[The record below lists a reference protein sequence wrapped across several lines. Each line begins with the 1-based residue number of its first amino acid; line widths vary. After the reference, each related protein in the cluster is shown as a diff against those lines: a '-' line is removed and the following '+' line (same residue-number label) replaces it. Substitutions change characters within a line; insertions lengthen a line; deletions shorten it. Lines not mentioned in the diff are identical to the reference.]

1 MFPRLLFIFIAV
13 PMVELGL
20 LIEIGSHIGTMDTI
34 ILIIVTGIIGAYL
47 AKQQGLRTFL
57 QIQENLRQG
66 IMPTEELLD
75 GLLILTAGAVLLT
88 PGFLTDVFG
97 FLLLIPTTRNNIK
110 NWLKNRFQNRI
121 SIHKDYTD

>member
-1 MFPRLLFIFIAV
+1 
-13 PMVELGL
+13 MVELGL